1 MVKKTWNV
9 WKMKSRLSA
18 KEAINLIKDGST
30 IMVGGFLSCGA
41 PDVLVDELVRQK
53 KTGLT
58 MISNDTTYPDADKGK
73 LIVNKQIK
81 KLITSHIGT
90 NPETGKQMHS
100 GELEVELVPMGT
112 LIERIRAKGTGLGG
126 ILTPTGVG
134 TVIEENKQTMVVDGK
149 KFIFEKPIGADY
161 ALIYGTKVD
170 KFGNVS
176 FFGTTRNLNTV
187 MATAA
192 DTVIVQADEL
202 VDCLDPNE
210 VVIPGLFIDYI
221 VVKEDNSEE

>member
-1 MVKKTWNV
+1 MKKII
-9 WKMKSRLSA
+9 SA
-18 KEAINLIKDGST
+18 EETITLIRTGSSL
-30 IMVGGFLSCGA
+30 MVGGFLECGA
-41 PDVLVDELVRQK
+41 PDILVDELVNQNI
-53 KTGLT
+53 GNLT
-58 MISNDTTYPDADKGK
+58 MISNDTTYPHADKGK

-100 GELEVELVPMGT
+100 GELDVELVPMGT
-112 LIERIRAKGTGLGG
+112 LIEKIRAKGTGLGG
-126 ILTPTGVG
+126 VLTPTGVG
-134 TVIEENKQTMVVDGK
+134 TVLEENKKTMEIDGK
-149 KFIFEKPIGADY
+149 TFIFEKPLGADF

-176 FFGTTRNLNTV
+176 YYGTTRNLNTI

-210 VVIPGLFIDYI
+210 VVIPGLFVDYI
-221 VVKEDNSEE
+221 VVKEDN

>member
-1 MVKKTWNV
+1 MKKII
-9 WKMKSRLSA
+9 SA
-18 KEAINLIKDGST
+18 QEAISFIKEGST
-30 IMVGGFLSCGA
+30 VMVGGFLECGA
-41 PDVLVDELVRQK
+41 PDILVDELVNQNI
-53 KTGLT
+53 GNLT
-58 MISNDTTYPDADKGK
+58 MISNDTTYPHADKGK

-100 GELEVELVPMGT
+100 GELDVELVPMGT
-112 LIERIRAKGTGLGG
+112 LIEKIRAKGTGLGG
-126 ILTPTGVG
+126 VLTPTGVG
-134 TVIEENKQTMVVDGK
+134 TVLEENKKTMEIDGK
-149 KFIFEKPIGADY
+149 TFIFEKPLGADF

-176 FFGTTRNLNTV
+176 YYGTTRTLNTI

-210 VVIPGLFIDYI
+210 VVIPGLFVDYI
-221 VVKEDNSEE
+221 VVKEDN

>member
-1 MVKKTWNV
+1 MKKFV
-9 WKMKSRLSA
+9 SA
-18 KEAINLIKDGST
+18 KEAISLIKNGST
-30 IMVGGFLSCGA
+30 VMIGGFLSCGA
-41 PDVLVDELVRQK
+41 PDKLIDELINQNISD
-53 KTGLT
+53 LT

-112 LIERIRAKGTGLGG
+112 LIEKIRAHGAGLGG
-126 ILTPTGVG
+126 VLTPTGVG
-134 TVIEENKQTMVVDGK
+134 TVIEENKKTMEIDGK
-149 KFIFEKPIGADY
+149 RFILDKPIGADF

-170 KFGNVS
+170 KFGNVAYY
-176 FFGTTRNLNTV
+176 GTTRNLNTV

-192 DTVIVQADEL
+192 ETVIVQADET
-202 VDCLDPNE
+202 VECLDPNE
-210 VVIPGLFIDYI
+210 VVIPGLFVDY
-221 VVKEDNSEE
+221 VVMREEA

>member
-1 MVKKTWNV
+1 MKKFV
-9 WKMKSRLSA
+9 SA
-18 KEAINLIKDGST
+18 KEAISLIKNGST
-30 IMVGGFLSCGA
+30 VMIGGFLSCGA
-41 PDVLVDELVRQK
+41 PDKLIDELINQNISD
-53 KTGLT
+53 LT

-112 LIERIRAKGTGLGG
+112 LIEKIRAHGAGLGG
-126 ILTPTGVG
+126 VLTPTGVG
-134 TVIEENKQTMVVDGK
+134 TVIEENKKTMEIDGK
-149 KFIFEKPIGADY
+149 RFIFDNPIGAEF

-170 KFGNVS
+170 KFGNVAYY
-176 FFGTTRNLNTV
+176 GTTRNLNTV

-192 DTVIVQADEL
+192 ETVIVQADET
-202 VDCLDPNE
+202 VECLDPNE
-210 VVIPGLFIDYI
+210 VVIPGLFVDY
-221 VVKEDNSEE
+221 VVMREEK